1 MTIKIKIISVRE
13 RKYFILLIIFILS
26 NPLFSQ
32 SPNWEWAV
40 CAGSNG
46 PENGSAIAADLN
58 GNVYVTGYFYSS
70 LVTFGTYT
78 LTNNGN
84 YDAFIAKYDRN
95 GNVVWA
101 KSIGGI
107 YDDLGS
113 SVAIDN
119 NGNVVVTG
127 SFYSPAITIGSTILN
142 NQGVADIFVIKYDS
156 SGNELWIKQEGGTLE
171 ENSKAI
177 TTDLNGNIYF
187 TGFFKSS
194 SISSGT
200 DTLINSGSED
210 FFIIKYDSLGNTI
223 WAKSATGTGKEN
235 GNALKTDS
243 LGNLYATGFFYNTI
257 SFDSLNLTSLGSSD
271 VFIVKYNNLGNEIW
285 AKSFGGN
292 LNDIGL
298 GVSVDDFGSIYIVG
312 SFLSSNFSYATYN
325 LINNGDFDVFL
336 VKYDSFGNEIWAL
349 REGGLNEESGLG
361 IANDQMG
368 NVYITGHFHSPY
380 INFGPYIFTNSGIGD
395 CYYTKYDT
403 NGMLQWAKSVGGF
416 SDDGNSSI
424 SINDVGEI
432 FVTGSFYS
440 QNISFTNMMFT
451 NFGSSDLFVAKMEG
465 LTTSE
470 NLKSNAIELNFYPN
484 PSNGEF
490 TIKWQKEIVAVT
502 IINQL
507 GESVYEVEGKF
518 LDQNKMDVRF
528 LNKGIYTAIINSEAK
543 SNYKKFIIN

>member
-46 PENGSAIAADLN
+46 PENGSAIAADLS

-194 SISSGT
+194 SISSGAS
-200 DTLINSGSED
+200 TLTNSGSED

-223 WAKSATGTGKEN
+223 WVKSATGTGKEN

-257 SFDSLNLTSLGSSD
+257 SFDTLNLTSLGSSD

-298 GVSVDDFGSIYIVG
+298 GVSIDDFGSIYIVG
-312 SFLSSNFSYATYN
+312 SFLSYNLSYAASS
-325 LINNGDFDVFL
+325 LVNNGDFDIFL

-361 IANDQMG
+361 IANDKMG

-395 CYYTKYDT
+395 CYYAKYDSG
-403 NGMLQWAKSVGGF
+403 GMLQWAKSVGGF

-518 LDQNKMDVRF
+518 LEQNKMDVRF

-543 SNYKKFIIN
+543 NNYKKFIIN